1 MFNAIAVQSLPAGKH
16 LTIPKHRGLRLR
28 ANERMYNWI
37 YRYKNPDDGR
47 IRQGKL
53 GDWPNM
59 SLNSAVRQWRQLKSL
74 RDQGIDPSTVHRQA
88 QAPRRNSISMSP
100 ESAAQL
106 TVQQIGFYY
115 YEGHVKHHW
124 GERGAKEVWRI
135 FARTLG
141 EFANLPAQAVD
152 AEMAADFLRGFLDR
166 PTQGTITRRELGAAW
181 DHAIAHGLLPAKCV
195 NVWRSVMRGEFKS
208 KGVRIKGVYRGPV
221 RRLLSIN
228 ELAVI
233 LPWLHHFTSAV
244 FILLTGAD
252 IATICRT

>member
-47 IRQGKL
+47 IRQVKL
-53 GDWPNM
+53 GEWPNM

-124 GERGAKEVWRI
+124 GERGAKEVCVFSR
-135 FARTLG
+135 ARWVNSPTFQPRRSTQTWLRTFFVASWIG
-141 EFANLPAQAVD
+141 PPKALSRDANWVLPGTTPLRMD
-152 AEMAADFLRGFLDR
+152 CFL
-166 PTQGTITRRELGAAW
+166 PSASM
-181 DHAIAHGLLPAKCV
+181 C
-195 NVWRSVMRGEFKS
+195 
-208 KGVRIKGVYRGPV
+208 GV
-221 RRLLSIN
+221 
-228 ELAVI
+228 A
-233 LPWLHHFTSAV
+233 
-244 FILLTGAD
+244 
-252 IATICRT
+252 